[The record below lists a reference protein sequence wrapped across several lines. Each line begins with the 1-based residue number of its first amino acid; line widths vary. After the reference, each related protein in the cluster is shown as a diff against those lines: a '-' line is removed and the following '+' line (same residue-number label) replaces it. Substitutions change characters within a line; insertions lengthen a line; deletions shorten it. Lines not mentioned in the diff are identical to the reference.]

1 MLPASQQQGHLLVAV
16 LLGILN
22 LPLAGRPD
30 GFVLRREHPEH
41 GKQWR
46 ASPLKEIEMA
56 LTEQTMN
63 DKIEVVQLAAG
74 YPVVQVRT
82 ATIIMRDGEEI
93 SRTFHRHA
101 LMPDADLSGEEAEVV
116 AIASAVFSDEAKA
129 AYAAQE
135 VE

>member
-1 MLPASQQQGHLLVAV
+1 
-16 LLGILN
+16 
-22 LPLAGRPD
+22 
-30 GFVLRREHPEH
+30 
-41 GKQWR
+41 
-46 ASPLKEIEMA
+46 MA

-63 DKIEVVQLAAG
+63 DKIEVLHLAAG

-101 LMPDADLSGEEAEVV
+101 LTPDTDLTNEDADVV
-116 AIASAVFSDEAKA
+116 AIASTVFTDEAKE
-129 AYAAQE
+129 AYAARPQE